1 MSKNRIYFSFSVVS
15 RNFCSRYITYY
26 VRLEEGIPPKHFDQ
40 YRAPKTSKQM
50 LEEYVKDHRSKNI
63 RKW

>member
-1 MSKNRIYFSFSVVS
+1 MVS

-26 VRLEEGIPPKHFDQ
+26 VRLEEGIPPKHYDQ